1 MRILITALV
10 VFINFII
17 QSSLFMHIEFFGI
30 RPNSALII
38 VVAISILRTDIDGA
52 VTGFFAG
59 LLQDIVFGRAIG
71 LNALLYMCIGAV
83 CGKPFKNFYR
93 ENYFL
98 PIFLVAGATF
108 FYEFAIFV
116 ASFLFRGRLD
126 MPFYFQRIILPSLAY
141 NAFLAFPIYRI
152 IYSINKFIE
161 NKELAGRRFY

>member
-1 MRILITALV
+1 MRIAITALIIFV
-10 VFINFII
+10 NFTL
-17 QSSLFMHIEFFGI
+17 QTTLFTHIEFFGI

-38 VVAISILRTDIDGA
+38 IVALSLLRTDVEGA

-59 LLQDIVFGRAIG
+59 LLQDIVFGRTIG

-83 CGKPFKNFYR
+83 CGKPFKDFYP

-98 PIFLVAGATF
+98 PILLVSGATF
-108 FYEFAIFV
+108 FYEFATFV

-126 MPFYFQRIILPSLAY
+126 MLFYLQRIMLPSIAY

-152 IYSINKFIE
+152 IYSINKLLE
-161 NKELAGRRFY
+161 KRERAGRRFY

>member
-1 MRILITALV
+1 MGALIIYV
-10 VFINFII
+10 NFIL
-17 QSSLFMHIEFFGI
+17 QSTLFMNIEFFGI

-38 VVAISILRTDIDGA
+38 VVAISLLRSDIEGA
-52 VTGFFAG
+52 VFGFFAG
-59 LLQDIVFGRAIG
+59 LLQDITFGRVIG

-83 CGKPFKNFYR
+83 CGKPFKNFYP

-98 PIFLVAGATF
+98 PILLAAGATF

-126 MPFYFQRIILPSLAY
+126 IAFYLQRVILPSLAY

-152 IYSINKFIE
+152 IYSINRFLE
-161 NKELAGRRFY
+161 NKEREGRRFY

>member
-1 MRILITALV
+1 MRIALTTLIIFV
-10 VFINFII
+10 NFIV
-17 QSSLFMHIEFFGI
+17 QSTLFMHIEFFGI

-38 VVAISILRTDIDGA
+38 VVAISLLRTDIDGA
-52 VTGFFAG
+52 ATGFFAG
-59 LLQDIVFGRAIG
+59 LLQDIAFGRVIG

-83 CGKPFKNFYR
+83 CGKPFKNFYP

-98 PIFLVAGATF
+98 PIFLVAGATL

-126 MPFYFQRIILPSLAY
+126 MVFYFQRIMLPSIAY

-152 IYSINKFIE
+152 IYSINKLIE
-161 NKELAGRRFY
+161 NKEREGRRFY

>member
-1 MRILITALV
+1 MRIAITALIIFV
-10 VFINFII
+10 NFIM
-17 QSSLFMHIEFFGI
+17 QSTLFTHIEFFGI

-38 VVAISILRTDIDGA
+38 VVAISLLRTDVEGA
-52 VTGFFAG
+52 IAGFFAG
-59 LLQDIVFGRAIG
+59 LLQDIVFGRVIG

-83 CGKPFKNFYR
+83 CGKPFKSFYQ

-98 PIFLVAGATF
+98 PILLAAGATL

-126 MPFYFQRIILPSLAY
+126 MMFYFQRIILPSIAY

-152 IYSINKFIE
+152 IYSINKFLE
-161 NKELAGRRFY
+161 KKEREGRRFY